1 MTADVS
7 ASLKAGSELDAIG
20 YGLDS
25 KRVLRLAK
33 KAREAELAAKLELLK
48 ASGRP
53 PDARRMVRSQ
63 TTGAWLTATPSS
75 DFGTALSS
83 TEFRYSLPIRHG
95 LTPLGLA
102 SHCDACPQAR
112 FTVGHALQCKIG
124 GLIRARHEAVA
135 AEWHQ
140 LCAAAFTPS
149 AVTDEP
155 EIPMV
160 HTATESVLAN
170 TGTLRGDV
178 SAHGFWAHGTTAIF
192 DIRVTDTDA
201 ASNRSLD
208 PSKILRKQE
217 REKKDKYSEACLA
230 VHKHF
235 TPLVYLVD
243 RMEGGEAVAAR
254 KRLASRLAA
263 KWNRNYAQVCS
274 FVRSR
279 LSFTLVRSTSRCLRG
294 TRNPHQRHQGFSWAE
309 GAGLRLYSRLV

>member
-1 MTADVS
+1 MASRWQKYDFILIKKNGFFFGGKDAPSREISQLPVRFAGVGVPNPVSAADGNFELSASMTADVS

-83 TEFRYSLPIRHG
+83 TEFRDSLRIRHG

-140 LCAAAFTPS
+140 LCAAALTHS
-149 AVTDEP
+149 AVTYEP
-155 EIPMV
+155 EIPIV
-160 HTATESVLAN
+160 HTATDGGALSTILA
-170 TGTLRGDV
+170 LCEV
-178 SAHGFWAHGTTAIF
+178 MFQPTASGLVE
-192 DIRVTDTDA
+192 R
-201 ASNRSLD
+201 RQSLTFG
-208 PSKILRKQE
+208 SQILIQPRIG
-217 REKKDKYSEACLA
+217 
-230 VHKHF
+230 V
-235 TPLVYLVD
+235 
-243 RMEGGEAVAAR
+243 
-254 KRLASRLAA
+254 RLL
-263 KWNRNYAQVCS
+263 
-274 FVRSR
+274 
-279 LSFTLVRSTSRCLRG
+279 
-294 TRNPHQRHQGFSWAE
+294 
-309 GAGLRLYSRLV
+309 